1 VAVVDVHSAY
11 LRALRER
18 PFPEQEAFARDPARL
33 VAAFAAVRS
42 GKTYGAARKFA
53 MRLLRDVAAD
63 VQADGGVRWKPRR
76 RDPMESDQPRRLY
89 WVIAP
94 TYGLANL
101 AWQEVLAAL
110 YDGAAD
116 LILHETEGRLW
127 LRTGHKLERR
137 TAEKERNLQGAEV
150 SGALADEIC
159 SWRRESWYQLKN
171 RLASVRG
178 WLVAA
183 GSPRPGTW
191 PQSEWWDRRSVGG
204 PVSCHTWGTA
214 ANPYFPA
221 EELAEARNTL
231 PEKWYKRD
239 FEASWNTFAGLVYD
253 MLGEANY
260 IDADPAA
267 ESAVD
272 LALDFGYHHPACL
285 FLASRDHAWDAD
297 GNPVDGRGGI
307 VIDEIV
313 REQIRLP
320 ELLPLIAQR
329 LKARGWAL
337 RNVYCDKAGNQASDK
352 VPWTTVDA
360 VKAGLP
366 IQGRVVWPTKVEQIS
381 IATGVLEV
389 AARLRA
395 ADGTTRLRIAE
406 HLRSPRYLAT
416 LRSPGIV
423 GSLRGYVY
431 PDSDKARADEPL
443 KDGVHDHF
451 ADALRYWAVCER
463 PVVRYDEPA
472 RREPLRPVGD
482 PHGLLGGMGGDLF
495 G

>member
-1 VAVVDVHSAY
+1 M
-11 LRALRER
+11 
-18 PFPEQEAFARDPARL
+18 RDDARL

-42 GKTYGAARKFA
+42 GKTYGAARKFC
-53 MRLLRDVAAD
+53 MRLLRDVAGD
-63 VQADGGVRWKPRR
+63 VAADGGVRWRPRR
-76 RDPMESDQPRRLY
+76 RNPMESDQPRRLY

-110 YDGAAD
+110 YEGAAD
-116 LILHETEGRLW
+116 LILHETEGKLW

-191 PQSEWWDRRSVGG
+191 PQAEWWDRRNVAG
-204 PVSCHTWGTA
+204 PVSCHAWTTA

-221 EELAEARNTL
+221 EELAEARATL
-231 PEKWYKRD
+231 PEKWYRRD
-239 FEASWNTFAGLVYD
+239 YEASWETFAGLVYD
-253 MLGEANY
+253 MLGEHNY
-260 IDADPAA
+260 IDLDPGDVDT
-267 ESAVD
+267 VD

-285 FLASRDHAWDAD
+285 FIADRQTAWNSEGDPIE
-297 GNPVDGRGGI
+297 GHGSVI
-307 VIDEIV
+307 VDEIV
-313 REQIRLP
+313 QQQVHLP
-320 ELLPLIAQR
+320 EWLPAIAAR
-329 LKARGWAL
+329 LKERGWRI
-337 RNVYCDKAGNQASDK
+337 RNVYCDKAGRQKSDK
-352 VPWTTVDA
+352 VPWTTIEA
-360 VKAGLP
+360 VKAALP
-366 IQGRVVWPTKVEQIS
+366 ITGRVVWPKRVEQIAIGS
-381 IATGVLEV
+381 GVLELG
-389 AARLRA
+389 ARLRA
-395 ADGTTRLRIAE
+395 ADGTVRLRIAE
-406 HLRSPRYLAT
+406 HLRDPRYLAT

-451 ADALRYWAVCER
+451 ADALRYWAVCWQ
-463 PVVRYDEPA
+463 PVVRWSSPGRATPYRPA
-472 RREPLRPVGD
+472 GD
-482 PHGLLGGMGGDLF
+482 PRGLLDGMGGDLM